1 MLNRY
6 PAWKNLLIIA
16 VMVFGFYYAM
26 PNLYAP
32 DPALQIGGASGS
44 QAITQEVLERAERA
58 LERESI
64 GFFGEELQEGG
75 KTALLRLRDRE
86 AQLRAQALVA
96 RELGDDFIVA
106 LNLAPTTP
114 DWLADGGAQPMK
126 LGLDLSGGVH
136 FKLEVDVEAA
146 TQRRIEMVESG
157 IKRGLRDERIRGMVA
172 LDGTQVVLRFRDE
185 ASREAARRVVYE
197 LYPELFLDRVDEE
210 SSWLLYAKLTE
221 QTIAEVVDYAVSQN
235 LPTIRNRVNE
245 LGVSEPLVQRQGSNR
260 IVVELPGIQDTAEA
274 KRILGKV
281 ANLEFRL
288 VAETNAPVTDKQ
300 KFEYRGEGRAGLTEW
315 LERDVIISG
324 ERVSGANASFDQNGQ
339 PNVLI
344 SLDSEGG
351 MLMSRATRNNIKRR
365 MGVLFI
371 ERKYRTRYQLNDDGV
386 EVATRI
392 PYDEKKLLTAP
403 VIQSALGAQ
412 FQITGLDSPGE
423 ASELALM
430 LRAGALA
437 APINFVEER
446 TVGPSMG
453 AENIALGVKSVQIG
467 LGLVVLFMVLY
478 YRVFGVAAVVAL
490 SVNLVLLV
498 ALMSLLG
505 ATLTL
510 PGIAGIVLTVG
521 MAVDA
526 NVLIFAR
533 IREELA
539 NRMSPQ
545 MAIHSGFERAVATIL
560 DANITTLIVAVI
572 LYAVG
577 TGPIKGFA
585 VTLSLGILTS
595 MFTAI
600 LGTRALINVIHGGRR
615 VDRLSIGR
623 LPKPVDGLVVDR
635 QATGESP
642 HECSTVYEMAHVCG
656 AVLSIGYGRSIGK
669 PVHSAA

>member
-6 PAWKNLLIIA
+6 PLWKYLLILA
-16 VMVFGFYYAM
+16 VALFGIYYAA
-26 PNLYAP
+26 PNVYTP
-32 DPALQIGGASGS
+32 DPALQIAGTSSS
-44 QAITQEVLERAERA
+44 QDITREILSRAEEA
-58 LERESI
+58 LSEAGIEY
-64 GFFGEELQEGG
+64 FGEEVQNNG
-75 KTALLRLRDRE
+75 KSALLRLTDRD
-86 AQLRAQALVA
+86 AQLKAQSIVSRA
-96 RELGDDFIVA
+96 LGDSFIVA

-114 DWLADGGAQPMK
+114 EWLTAGGATPMK

-136 FKLEVDVEAA
+136 FKLEVDVAAA
-146 TQRRIEMVESG
+146 TERRMEMYLNG
-157 IKRGLRDERIRGMVA
+157 IKRALVDERIRGMVQ
-172 LDGTQVVLRFRDE
+172 LDGNSVVMRFRDE
-185 ASREAARRVVYE
+185 ESREAARVAAYD
-197 LYPELFLDRVDEE
+197 LYPELYFDRAETPD
-210 SSWLLYAKLTE
+210 SWNLTATVTE
-221 QTIAEVVDYAVSQN
+221 QTINEVIDYAVQQN
-235 LPTIRNRVNE
+235 LTIIRNRVNE
-245 LGVSEPLVQRQGSNR
+245 LGVSEPLVQRQGGNR

-288 VAETNAPVTDKQ
+288 VAETGASITDKQ
-300 KFEYRGEGRAGLTEW
+300 RFEYRGEDRGGMTEW
-315 LERDVIISG
+315 LERRVILTG
-324 ERVSGANASFDQNGQ
+324 ERVSGASAGFDQNGQ
-339 PNVLI
+339 PNVSI

-351 MLMSRATRNNIKRR
+351 MLMSRATRDNIKRR

-371 ERKYRTRYQLNDDGV
+371 ERKFRTRYELNEAGE
-386 EVATRI
+386 EVMIRV
-392 PYDEKKLLTAP
+392 PYDEKRLLTAP

-412 FQITGLDSPGE
+412 FQITGLDSPAE

-437 APINFVEER
+437 APISFVEER
-446 TVGPSMG
+446 TVGPSLG

-467 LGLVVLFMVLY
+467 LGLVVLFMIAY
-478 YRVFGVAAVVAL
+478 YRVFGLAAVAAL

-498 ALMSLLG
+498 AVMSLMG

-539 NRMSPQ
+539 ARASPQ
-545 MAIHSGFERAVATIL
+545 IAIHSGYDRAVSTIL

-585 VTLSLGILTS
+585 VTLSVGILTS

-600 LGTRALINVIHGGRR
+600 MGTRALINLVYGGRR
-615 VDRLSIGR
+615 VERLSIGPI
-623 LPKPVDGLVVDR
+623 PKSAYV
-635 QATGESP
+635 EP
-642 HECSTVYEMAHVCG
+642 HTAQPQNVQTQTPTVTDQEG
-656 AVLSIGYGRSIGK
+656 AQS
-669 PVHSAA
+669 

>member
-6 PAWKNLLIIA
+6 PLWKNLLILG
-16 VMVFGFYYAM
+16 VVLFGLYYAA

-44 QAITQEVLERAERA
+44 QSVDQTTLERAASA
-58 LERESI
+58 LDEAGI
-64 GFFGEELQEGG
+64 DHFGELIQEGG
-75 KTALLRLRDRE
+75 KTALVRLTARDD
-86 AQLRAQALVA
+86 QLRAQAVLA
-96 RELGDDFIVA
+96 RELGDNFIIA

-114 DWLADGGAQPMK
+114 DWLLSGGAQPMK

-136 FKLEVDVEAA
+136 FKLEVDVAAA
-146 TQRRIEMVESG
+146 TERRLEMYEAG
-157 IKRGLRDERIRGMVA
+157 IKRGLREERIRGLVRLQGRRVGMV
-172 LDGTQVVLRFRDE
+172 FRDE
-185 ASREAARRVVYE
+185 ATRESARRAVAA
-197 LYPELFLDRVDEE
+197 LYPELLLDRVDGEE
-210 SSWLLYAKLTE
+210 SWELYAEVTDATVK
-221 QTIAEVVDYAVSQN
+221 EVVDYAVDQN
-235 LPTIRNRVNE
+235 LTTIRNRVNE
-245 LGVSEPLVQRQGSNR
+245 LGVSEPLVQKQGSNR

-288 VAETNAPVTDKQ
+288 VAETNAPVTERQ
-300 KFEYRGEGRAGLTEW
+300 RFEYRGATREGVTEW
-315 LERDVIISG
+315 LERDIIITG
-324 ERVSGANASFDQNGQ
+324 ERVSNAAAGFDQNGQ
-339 PNVLI
+339 PNVSI
-344 SLDSEGG
+344 TLDGEGG
-351 MLMSRATRNNIKRR
+351 MLMSRSTRNNIKRR

-371 ERKYRTRYQLNDDGV
+371 ERKYRTRYERDEAGE
-386 EVATRI
+386 EVPI
-392 PYDEKKLLTAP
+392 KVPYDEKKLLTAP
-403 VIQSALGAQ
+403 VIQSALGAS
-412 FQITGLDSPGE
+412 FQITGLDSPAE

-437 APINFVEER
+437 APISFVEER
-446 TVGPSMG
+446 TVGPSLG

-467 LGLVVLFMVLY
+467 LALVVVFMVLY
-478 YRVFGVAAVVAL
+478 YRVFGVAAVIAL
-490 SVNLVLLV
+490 TTNLILLV
-498 ALMSLLG
+498 ACMSLLG

-539 NRMSPQ
+539 KRMSPQ
-545 MAIHSGFERAVATIL
+545 MAINAGFERAVATIL
-560 DANITTLIVAVI
+560 DANITTLIVAII

-600 LGTRALINVIHGGRR
+600 LGTRALVNLMYGGRR
-615 VDRLSIGR
+615 VDSLSIGP
-623 LPKPVDGLVVDR
+623 LPKRDPEE
-635 QATGESP
+635 AP
-642 HECSTVYEMAHVCG
+642 A
-656 AVLSIGYGRSIGK
+656 
-669 PVHSAA
+669 